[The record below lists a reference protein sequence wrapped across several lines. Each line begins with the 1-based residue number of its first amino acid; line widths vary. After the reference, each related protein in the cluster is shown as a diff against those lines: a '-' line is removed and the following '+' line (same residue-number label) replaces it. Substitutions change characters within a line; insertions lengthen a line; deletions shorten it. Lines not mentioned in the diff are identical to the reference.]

1 MIGKLRIS
9 LWYIRRQAGLTA
21 GVPAATLNG
30 SGEGYFF
37 GVRNRKEFF
46 LSVLTSRRSEVDI
59 VLQADEHVRI
69 GISDLKIRPTWN
81 FLFHLG
87 RAYWI
92 KPVAGYDI
100 FFKKFIAEVTRTLN
114 LSAVQTGDLPG
125 RINNLIAAYHFFRD
139 VLDVRPRDR
148 SDLTDLIFL
157 LSDYLYRFGDKTSGS
172 YTPLSNAL
180 ALLASGMLFKNS
192 RAGKKWTN
200 RATDSLERYLSDRR
214 GNLPVEEIEPAT
226 MLVVLS
232 QINKIRAD
240 SRLTAILHKVY
251 LHCLNIPHDTP
262 LRKPVFSLSTS
273 PDEEKYSDLFP
284 VGAVLFGDPM
294 LKQAQPHF
302 TEKALW
308 LLGMEGYE
316 KFQSM

>member
-1 MIGKLRIS
+1 MIGKLLTS

-21 GVPAATLNG
+21 GIPAATLNG

-69 GISDLKIRPTWN
+69 GVSDLKIRLTWD

-100 FFKKFIAEVTRTLN
+100 FFNKFIGEVTRTLN
-114 LSAVQTGDLPG
+114 LPAVQTGDLPG

-139 VLDVRPRDR
+139 VLDERSRDR
-148 SDLTDLIFL
+148 NDLTDLIFL
-157 LSDYLYRFGDKTSGS
+157 LSDYLYRFGNGIMGPYIPMSK
-172 YTPLSNAL
+172 AL
-180 ALLASGMLFKNS
+180 ALFMSGMLFNDS
-192 RAGKKWTN
+192 RAGKKWMN
-200 RATDSLERYLSDRR
+200 RATDSVERYLSDRR
-214 GNLPVEEIEPAT
+214 DNLPVEEIEPAT

-232 QINKIRAD
+232 QINKMSVD
-240 SRLTAILHKVY
+240 SQLTPLLHKVY
-251 LHCLNIPHDTP
+251 LHCVNIPHSSP
-262 LRKPVFSLSTS
+262 LRKPIFSLSTS
-273 PDEEKYSDLFP
+273 PGEEKYSDLLP
-284 VGAVLFGDPM
+284 VGAVLFGDTM

-316 KFQSM
+316 KFQSL